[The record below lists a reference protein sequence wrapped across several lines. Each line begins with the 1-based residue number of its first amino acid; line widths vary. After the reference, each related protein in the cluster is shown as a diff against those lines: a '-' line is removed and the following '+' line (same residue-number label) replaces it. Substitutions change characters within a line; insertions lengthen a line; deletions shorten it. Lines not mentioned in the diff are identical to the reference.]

1 MVNWVGG
8 ATGGFWEVQTCSL
21 VEFRNQ
27 MRLVEIADE
36 DNGYLS
42 IQLIG
47 VDFATDDDVVA
58 EEGRRL
64 AILDHTSGWG
74 TGHEGTPTDRN
85 VKLYEALPAA

>member
-1 MVNWVGG
+1 
-8 ATGGFWEVQTCSL
+8 
-21 VEFRNQ
+21 
-27 MRLVEIADE
+27 RLVEIADE
-36 DNGYLS
+36 NNGYLS

-74 TGHEGTPTDRN
+74 AGYEGTPSDRN
-85 VKLYEALPAA
+85 VKLYVALPST